1 MKRKTL
7 WLTWLYLF
15 ALCAV
20 LGFIPNPPT
29 LLAVLL
35 AVVGMCFFIPGAL
48 LLKTKDPKTIK
59 TIFWLSIGSLSLT
72 LITVLLNFTSALMK
86 PIWGTVFYII
96 MGIVSTPMLCTQMWI
111 ISLFGWALLMSVSIF
126 AKK

>member
-20 LGFIPNPPT
+20 LGFIPNPPNF
-29 LLAVLL
+29 LKVLL
-35 AVVGMCFFIPGAL
+35 AIAGICFFIPGAFL
-48 LLKTKDPKTIK
+48 VKTKDPKTIK

-72 LITVLLNFTSALMK
+72 LITVILNFASALMK

-96 MGIVSTPMLCTQMWI
+96 MGIVSAPMLCCQAWL
-111 ISLFGWALLMSVSIF
+111 ISLFGWALLMSACIF